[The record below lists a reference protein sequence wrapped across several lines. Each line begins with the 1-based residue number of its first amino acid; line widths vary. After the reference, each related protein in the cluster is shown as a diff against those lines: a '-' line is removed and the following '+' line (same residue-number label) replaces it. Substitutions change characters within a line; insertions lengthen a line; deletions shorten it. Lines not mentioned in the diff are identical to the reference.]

1 MANAKRCD
9 RCGKF
14 YMNDDSRFKSRGIYV
29 DYISLIS
36 KNGSVIDKYDLCNN
50 CLEHLVKWL
59 DNETE

>member
-14 YMNDDSRFKSRGIYV
+14 YMNDDSKITIGGLYV

-36 KNGSVIDKYDLCNN
+36 TGGSVIDRHDLCND
-50 CLEHLVKWL
+50 CVEHLLEWL

>member
-1 MANAKRCD
+1 MANAKRGD

-36 KNGSVIDKYDLCNN
+36 KNGSVIDKYDLCND

-59 DNETE
+59 HNETE